1 MDGDKP
7 DSTLPTFS
15 YTDLYKYTG
24 KSVGLSQHERRLKFL
39 EEQKEKRHKLTDERR
54 ELSNLREQQV
64 KNEGKTPK
72 KKKSGFQF
80 KLMLTEW
87 LIDVP
92 DDLDDMWLAKI
103 APEGFRV
110 LLIAK
115 QANTSCYSGGGRV
128 ITRLKTNFPGGS
140 QELPVNE
147 TVLDCIFHSNTNTFF
162 ILDCLYWNSMSML
175 DSDVTFRFYWLKT
188 QFSESPALAR
198 CGKYFFVLLDFFPAQ
213 RQLIQDIMFNQLEV
227 EGHNY
232 SYDGV
237 VFYHKESHYTYG
249 YTPLVAWLSS
259 YMLPEKLQI
268 DVPTENMLRKPKN
281 YVSMEMY
288 LEALSKQK
296 KKNKT
301 KNDDN
306 SMDVL

>member
-1 MDGDKP
+1 
-7 DSTLPTFS
+7 
-15 YTDLYKYTG
+15 
-24 KSVGLSQHERRLKFL
+24 
-39 EEQKEKRHKLTDERR
+39 
-54 ELSNLREQQV
+54 
-64 KNEGKTPK
+64 
-72 KKKSGFQF
+72 
-80 KLMLTEW
+80 MLTEW

-198 CGKYFFVLLDFFPAQ
+198 CGKYFFVLLDFS
-213 RQLIQDIMFNQLEV
+213 QLKGSSFKISCSISWKLRAIIIHMMVLFSITKNHIIHTDTLLWLH
-227 EGHNY
+227 G
-232 SYDGV
+232 
-237 VFYHKESHYTYG
+237 YHHICY
-249 YTPLVAWLSS
+249 
-259 YMLPEKLQI
+259 Q
-268 DVPTENMLRKPKN
+268 KN
-281 YVSMEMY
+281 YRLTSQ
-288 LEALSKQK
+288 QK
-296 KKNKT
+296 IC
-301 KNDDN
+301 
-306 SMDVL
+306 